1 MLLRYLPW
9 FIILAIVAEILG
21 TVGGF
26 GSSVFFVPM
35 ASYFLDFQSVLG
47 ITALFHLSSNITKIG
62 FFRKGL
68 DRNLVIYLGIPAVAF
83 VILGAFLSK
92 FANPKFLGI
101 ALGIFLL
108 LFSVVFL
115 INKTLAL
122 KASKKNALAGG
133 AVSGLL
139 AGLLGT
145 GGAIRGATMASFRL
159 PKERFIATSAVID
172 LGIDL
177 SRSVV
182 YGYQGYIHGHDLYL
196 IPILVG
202 VSLVGTYLGKKTLD
216 HVRQEQFQQIVL
228 FLLLFIGLVT
238 LVIHLLGLQLVPELD
253 GHVTGI
259 SAWGSYAGLPGMT
272 VFM

>member
-1 MLLRYLPW
+1 MLLRHLPW
-9 FIILAIVAEILG
+9 FIILAILAEILG

-35 ASYFLDFQSVLG
+35 ASYFMDFQSVLG

-68 DRNLVIYLGIPAVAF
+68 DRYLLMYLGIPAVAF
-83 VILGAFLSK
+83 VILGAFLSRY
-92 FANPKFLGI
+92 ANPKFLGI

-108 LFSVVFL
+108 VFSIVFL
-115 INKTLAL
+115 IHKTLAIQ
-122 KASKKNALAGG
+122 ASKRNALTGG
-133 AVSGLL
+133 ALSGLL

-145 GGAIRGATMASFRL
+145 GGAIRGATMAAFRL

-177 SRSVV
+177 SRSFV
-182 YGYQGYIHGHDLYL
+182 YGYNGYIHGHDLYL

-202 VSLVGTYLGKKTLD
+202 VSVLGTFLGKKTLD
-216 HVRQEQFQQIVL
+216 RVRQEQFQQIVL
-228 FLLLFIGLVT
+228 YLLLFIGLVT
-238 LVIHLLGLQLVPELD
+238 LAIHLFGLRLVSGD
-253 GHVTGI
+253 GPVAGLT
-259 SAWGSYAGLPGMT
+259 AWGSGIGLPGMT
-272 VFM
+272 VFV